1 MIRKEDAVPAKPR
14 IGRPPRTDDPLKVLA
29 VLPGEMRRWLKARAA
44 REKRSMS
51 DIVNDALVVYRE
63 QVRQRSRGNK

>member
-1 MIRKEDAVPAKPR
+1 VPTKPR
-14 IGRPPRTDDPLKVLA
+14 IGRPPRADNPLKVLA

-51 DIVNDALVVYRE
+51 DIVNDALGMYRE
-63 QVRQRSRGNK
+63 RTQPNRRKR

>member
-1 MIRKEDAVPAKPR
+1 MPTKPR
-14 IGRPPRTDDPLKVLA
+14 IGRPPRTDNPLKVLA

-51 DIVNDALVVYRE
+51 DIIADALGLYRE
-63 QVRQRSRGNK
+63 RTQPRRKR